1 MKDNKQEIIMLVA
14 GSFIIFNLLTKSK
27 TKSKTSTLENN
38 KTETSKTEV
47 SKNDEVYD
55 VQKENES
62 EESNFDE
69 KDEAENLSD
78 PSDNNVNPNAGFFV
92 PNPSK
97 SSSSYN
103 VGFIPNPSKNQQT
116 SNPKFQITPGVYTP
130 PTKPLNKPN
139 SVGGVKQNQV
149 SGIQKIIIK
158 SKPTP
163 GYFYRPTKND
173 NAYSDPLLKIAV
185 SAYNLYNIPDNVIL
199 TYSRQINK
207 APYNIRFQ
215 HRTSPNY
222 LPYNKQVD
230 TSMVYGTVEEQFNNP
245 EQGSIREGWEYP
257 VIYLPLEEEFF

>member
-1 MKDNKQEIIMLVA
+1 MKDNNQEIIMLVA

-27 TKSKTSTLENN
+27 SKSKTSASNLKN
-38 KTETSKTEV
+38 EV

-62 EESNFDE
+62 EKPNFDE
-69 KDEAENLSD
+69 KDEGENLSD
-78 PSDNNVNPNAGFFV
+78 PSDDNVNPNVGFFV

-97 SSSSYN
+97 SSGSYN

-116 SNPKFQITPGVYTP
+116 SNSKFQINPGVYTP

-139 SVGGVKQNQV
+139 SVGGLKQNQT
-149 SGIQKIIIK
+149 SDIQKIIIK

-163 GYFYRPTKND
+163 GYFYRPNKTD
-173 NAYSDPLLKIAV
+173 NFYSDPLLKIAV
-185 SAYNLYNIPDNVIL
+185 NTYGLYNIPDNVIL

-207 APYNIRFQ
+207 TPYNIRFQ
-215 HRTSPNY
+215 HRVSPNY

-230 TSMVYGTVEEQFNNP
+230 TSMVYGTLEEQFNNP